1 MSIKDIV
8 CKFNYEISKFA
19 KRKSEFC
26 NCPGRDFSR
35 NRKQNFE
42 SVIRSILSLNGGSLT
57 NELLKIHQ
65 FSPDSP
71 SASAFIQQRAKLSEN
86 AFPYLF
92 QELNSTFDRDCRYDG
107 YRLIAVD
114 GSHIH
119 VPNNPEDKD
128 SFVQSRADEH
138 FHNEFHLNAFWDI
151 MQGTFLDA
159 VVQKYRNQNEDRA
172 LIEMLERSSP
182 ADMILVCDRG
192 YEAYNNIAHIQQADH
207 KYVMRIKEQG
217 SFGIADGL
225 ELPDKDE
232 FDMYTELSLTR
243 KGSFEIKTLAKRYKN
258 KYRWLPSHVHFDY
271 LPPSKKNESAV
282 FFILKFRI
290 LRIKIKENQY
300 EMLLTNL
307 PSDKFPPHKL
317 KEIYS
322 MRWGIET
329 SFRELKYAIGLTSF
343 HARKPDFIKQEIYAR
358 LLLYNYCELIT
369 THVIKQMKNN
379 DKTKQVNFTIA
390 IYICREYLRNKRN
403 LSPPDVINLIEKHV
417 LPVRPGRKDPRKV
430 KPQASVS
437 FLYRVA

>member
-243 KGSFEIKTLAKRYKN
+243 KGSLEIKTLAKRYKN

-290 LRIKIKENQY
+290 LRIKIRENQY

-390 IYICREYLRNKRN
+390 IYICTCSARVTA
-403 LSPPDVINLIEKHV
+403 SPSSAPGCC
-417 LPVRPGRKDPRKV
+417 LPWASTPSSGSPRPT
-430 KPQASVS
+430 ASS
-437 FLYRVA
+437 SILP

>member
-159 VVQKYRNQNEDRA
+159 VVQKY
-172 LIEMLERSSP
+172 
-182 ADMILVCDRG
+182 
-192 YEAYNNIAHIQQADH
+192 
-207 KYVMRIKEQG
+207 
-217 SFGIADGL
+217 
-225 ELPDKDE
+225 
-232 FDMYTELSLTR
+232 
-243 KGSFEIKTLAKRYKN
+243 
-258 KYRWLPSHVHFDY
+258 
-271 LPPSKKNESAV
+271 
-282 FFILKFRI
+282 
-290 LRIKIKENQY
+290 
-300 EMLLTNL
+300 
-307 PSDKFPPHKL
+307 
-317 KEIYS
+317 
-322 MRWGIET
+322 
-329 SFRELKYAIGLTSF
+329 
-343 HARKPDFIKQEIYAR
+343 
-358 LLLYNYCELIT
+358 
-369 THVIKQMKNN
+369 
-379 DKTKQVNFTIA
+379 
-390 IYICREYLRNKRN
+390 
-403 LSPPDVINLIEKHV
+403 
-417 LPVRPGRKDPRKV
+417 
-430 KPQASVS
+430 
-437 FLYRVA
+437 